1 MNFYF
6 ILELYDMDRTGTI
19 NINEFQELFQ
29 RDTYELRKSNNRQ
42 YFQTFGNWD
51 YALLY
56 LYLYRGTLFHGV
68 KSL

>member
-29 RDTYELRKSNNRQ
+29 RDTYELRKNNI
-42 YFQTFGNWD
+42 
-51 YALLY
+51 LI
-56 LYLYRGTLFHGV
+56 
-68 KSL
+68 